1 MRFRLVLILGFVA
14 IGGCGISVPNG
25 LFGCGQ
31 PSDCPSGYFC
41 WSSDSR
47 CYDTKEPECVPKT
60 CDEVIDDFASLG
72 IPIECGSLPDECD
85 GSLECGACP
94 AGTIC
99 GANGQNFVCGCEENS
114 CSSYGGGAECGIVP
128 SHCGGGGETI
138 FCGTCFG
145 ERVCVENKCICPLGP
160 NCDGG
165 CDGGEPSYPCT
176 MNECSPPGGLP
187 DGCGGVAHCPPCA
200 NGEDCVLSDD
210 VVFECLGDCTCKAQ
224 GIQCGNATVCGAPT
238 LCGTCADNG
247 FEGGYRCE
255 SGRCVCEDSFE
266 YNDTFDTF
274 TLICGEGTSPNCT
287 QTVWSVDVQATL
299 HDAEDVD
306 YYALRVLDA
315 PTPILA
321 QASGGLSSRT
331 LYLSYL
337 CPDGSEGI
345 DACSGS
351 TNGIQDVK
359 FCISQ
364 GDTIAIERK
373 CDSNLSAGT
382 GTVLVG
388 VEAGAYR
395 GACDPYGLKILATY
409 ATEIPGID

>member
-1 MRFRLVLILGFVA
+1 
-14 IGGCGISVPNG
+14 
-25 LFGCGQ
+25 
-31 PSDCPSGYFC
+31 
-41 WSSDSR
+41 
-47 CYDTKEPECVPKT
+47 
-60 CDEVIDDFASLG
+60 
-72 IPIECGSLPDECD
+72 
-85 GSLECGACP
+85 
-94 AGTIC
+94 
-99 GANGQNFVCGCEENS
+99 
-114 CSSYGGGAECGIVP
+114 
-128 SHCGGGGETI
+128 
-138 FCGTCFG
+138 
-145 ERVCVENKCICPLGP
+145 
-160 NCDGG
+160 
-165 CDGGEPSYPCT
+165 
-176 MNECSPPGGLP
+176 
-187 DGCGGVAHCPPCA
+187 
-200 NGEDCVLSDD
+200 
-210 VVFECLGDCTCKAQ
+210 
-224 GIQCGNATVCGAPT
+224 
-238 LCGTCADNG
+238 
-247 FEGGYRCE
+247 
-255 SGRCVCEDSFE
+255 
-266 YNDTFDTF
+266 
-274 TLICGEGTSPNCT
+274 
-287 QTVWSVDVQATL
+287 VDVQATL